1 MRAVIWTIKDIVE
14 ILQNRQKNEFDGN
27 MAVSGNRGDGK
38 STCIGKI
45 FFRLPRFN
53 PWKQQVY
60 QREHILKI
68 IKYNKLSQCWDDEA
82 INSGYKRDFH
92 NKGQQ
97 EQIKILT
104 NYRDNFNIFASA
116 IPNFFSLDKD
126 LRDLYFIHLN
136 IIRRGI
142 AVVHMPVQG
151 RLYSQD
157 RWDAKYNAKVEESWG
172 KKMQKNP
179 DFKPPFHRLTTFRGY
194 LYFNDLTSKQKALIM
209 EVKRVKRAETYESEE
224 EKNKEIPLMEKLY
237 KWVLERKM
245 TAEFLLQLCLRE
257 GLKYSAITNRLNIM
271 LRDNGHNERLKH
283 FLLSSE
289 PKPIH
294 SKTSVDINSLVP
306 ELPQSST

>member
-1 MRAVIWTIKDIVE
+1 
-14 ILQNRQKNEFDGN
+14 
-27 MAVSGNRGDGK
+27 
-38 STCIGKI
+38 
-45 FFRLPRFN
+45 
-53 PWKQQVY
+53 
-60 QREHILKI
+60 
-68 IKYNKLSQCWDDEA
+68 
-82 INSGYKRDFH
+82 
-92 NKGQQ
+92 
-97 EQIKILT
+97 
-104 NYRDNFNIFASA
+104 
-116 IPNFFSLDKD
+116 
-126 LRDLYFIHLN
+126 
-136 IIRRGI
+136 
-142 AVVHMPVQG
+142 MPVQG

-179 DFKPPFHRLTTFRGY
+179 DFKPPFHRLTTFRGD
-194 LYFNDLTSKQKALIM
+194 LYFNDLTAKQKDLIM